1 MEVRIKY
8 TEIQE
13 FILNNFHKEVVLTYV
28 DPSTVSVSTKIK
40 VFAFVKNVGVDLKVE
55 KLEGSKLPLVYSGK
69 LGIELLISPAI
80 SFLKKL
86 VPEKT
91 NLILQGTGNKVFVN
105 LAEID
110 KLKAV
115 LDKVELQSIS
125 FDETHV
131 IVEAGL
137 KYQQSNLEY

>member
-13 FILNNFHKEVVLTYV
+13 FIKKNFQKEVGLTYV
-28 DPSTVSVSTKIK
+28 DPSTVSVSTRIQ
-40 VFAFVKNVGVDLKVE
+40 VFAFARNVGVDLKVE
-55 KLEGSKLPLVYSGK
+55 KLEGSILHLVYSGK
-69 LGIELLISPAI
+69 FGIELLISPAI
-80 SFLKKL
+80 SFLKRL

-91 NLILQGTGNKVFVN
+91 NLISQGTGNKVFVN

-110 KLKAV
+110 QLEKV

-131 IVEAGL
+131 IVEAVL
-137 KYQQSNLEY
+137 K

>member
-8 TEIQE
+8 TEIE
-13 FILNNFHKEVVLTYV
+13 GFIKKNFQKEVGLAYV

-40 VFAFVKNVGVDLKVE
+40 VLAFVKNVGVDLMVE
-55 KLEGSKLPLVYSGK
+55 ELEGSKLPLVYSGK
-69 LGIELLISPAI
+69 FGIELLISPAI

-86 VPEKT
+86 APEKT
-91 NLILQGTGNKVFVN
+91 NLISQGTGNKVFVN

-137 KYQQSNLEY
+137 KY

>member
-13 FILNNFHKEVVLTYV
+13 FIKKNFQKEVGLAYV

-55 KLEGSKLPLVYSGK
+55 KLEGSILHLVYSGK

-80 SFLKKL
+80 SFLKRL

-91 NLILQGTGNKVFVN
+91 NLISQGTGNKVFVN

-110 KLKAV
+110 QLKAV

-131 IVEAGL
+131 IVEADL
-137 KYQQSNLEY
+137 K

>member
-137 KYQQSNLEY
+137 K

>member
-13 FILNNFHKEVVLTYV
+13 FILNNFHKEVGLAYV
-28 DPSTVSVSTKIK
+28 DPSTVSVSTRIQ
-40 VFAFVKNVGVDLKVE
+40 VFAFARNVGVDLKVE
-55 KLEGSKLPLVYSGK
+55 KLEGSILHLVYSGK
-69 LGIELLISPAI
+69 FGIELLISPAI

-91 NLILQGTGNKVFVN
+91 NLISQGTGNKVFVN

-137 KYQQSNLEY
+137 K

>member
-13 FILNNFHKEVVLTYV
+13 FIKKNFQKEVGLAYV

-55 KLEGSKLPLVYSGK
+55 KLEGSKLPLVYSDK

-80 SFLKKL
+80 SFLKRL

-91 NLILQGTGNKVFVN
+91 NLISQGTGNKVFVN

-110 KLKAV
+110 QLKAV

-131 IVEAGL
+131 IVEASL
-137 KYQQSNLEY
+137 KY

>member
-13 FILNNFHKEVVLTYV
+13 FILNNYHKKKELTNV

-55 KLEGSKLPLVYSGK
+55 ELEGSKLPLVYSDK

-80 SFLKKL
+80 SFLKRL

-91 NLILQGTGNKVFVN
+91 NLISQGTGNKVFVN

-110 KLKAV
+110 QLKAV

-137 KYQQSNLEY
+137 K

>member
-13 FILNNFHKEVVLTYV
+13 FILNNFHKEVGLAYV

-69 LGIELLISPAI
+69 LGIEMLISPAI
-80 SFLKKL
+80 SFLKRL

-91 NLILQGTGNKVFVN
+91 NLISQGTGNRVFVN

-110 KLKAV
+110 QLKSV

-137 KYQQSNLEY
+137 KY

>member
-28 DPSTVSVSTKIK
+28 DPSTVSVSTKVK

-55 KLEGSKLPLVYSGK
+55 KLEGSILHLVYSGK
-69 LGIELLISPAI
+69 FGIELLISPAI
-80 SFLKKL
+80 SFLKRL

-91 NLILQGTGNKVFVN
+91 NLISQGTGNKVFVN

-115 LDKVELQSIS
+115 LNKVELQSIS

-137 KYQQSNLEY
+137 KY

>member
-8 TEIQE
+8 TEIE
-13 FILNNFHKEVVLTYV
+13 GFIKQNFQKEVGLTYV

-55 KLEGSKLPLVYSGK
+55 KLEGSILHLVYSGK

-91 NLILQGTGNKVFVN
+91 NLISQGTGNRVFVN

-110 KLKAV
+110 QLKAV
-115 LDKVELQSIS
+115 LDKVELKSIS
-125 FDETHV
+125 FDETHI
-131 IVEAGL
+131 IVEADL
-137 KYQQSNLEY
+137 KY

>member
-1 MEVRIKY
+1 MEVRIEY
-8 TEIQE
+8 AEIE
-13 FILNNFHKEVVLTYV
+13 GFIKKNFQKEVGLTYV

-55 KLEGSKLPLVYSGK
+55 KLEGSILHLVYSGK

-80 SFLKKL
+80 SFLKRL

-91 NLILQGTGNKVFVN
+91 NLISQGMGNRVFVN

-110 KLKAV
+110 QLKEV
-115 LDKVELQSIS
+115 LDKVELKSIN
-125 FDETHV
+125 FDENHI
-131 IVEAGL
+131 IVEADL
-137 KYQQSNLEY
+137 KY

>member
-13 FILNNFHKEVVLTYV
+13 FIKKNFRKEVVLTYV

-40 VFAFVKNVGVDLKVE
+40 VFAFARNVGVDLKVE
-55 KLEGSKLPLVYSGK
+55 KLEGSILHLVYSGK
-69 LGIELLISPAI
+69 FGIELLISPAI

-91 NLILQGTGNKVFVN
+91 NLISQGTGNRVFVN

-131 IVEAGL
+131 IVKAVL
-137 KYQQSNLEY
+137 KY

>member
-40 VFAFVKNVGVDLKVE
+40 VFAFVKNVGIDLKVE
-55 KLEGSKLPLVYSGK
+55 ELEGSKLPLVYSGK
-69 LGIELLISPAI
+69 FGIELLISPAI

-91 NLILQGTGNKVFVN
+91 NLISQGTGNKVFVN

-137 KYQQSNLEY
+137 KY

>member
-131 IVEAGL
+131 IVEASL
-137 KYQQSNLEY
+137 KY

>member
-13 FILNNFHKEVVLTYV
+13 FILKNFHKEVGLTYV
-28 DPSTVSVSTKIK
+28 DPSTVSVSTKVK
-40 VFAFVKNVGVDLKVE
+40 VFAFVKNVGIDLKVE
-55 KLEGSKLPLVYSGK
+55 KLEGTMLHLVYSGK
-69 LGIELLISPAI
+69 LGIEMLISPAI
-80 SFLKKL
+80 SFLKRL

-91 NLILQGTGNKVFVN
+91 NLISQGTGNRVYVN
-105 LAEID
+105 LTEID
-110 KLKAV
+110 QLKAV

-131 IVEAGL
+131 IVEASL
-137 KYQQSNLEY
+137 K

>member
-69 LGIELLISPAI
+69 FGIELLISPAI

-91 NLILQGTGNKVFVN
+91 NLISQGTGNRVFVN
-105 LAEID
+105 LAEVD
-110 KLKAV
+110 QLKAV

-137 KYQQSNLEY
+137 K

>member
-13 FILNNFHKEVVLTYV
+13 FIKKNFQKEVGLTYV
-28 DPSTVSVSTKIK
+28 DPSTVSVSTRIQ
-40 VFAFVKNVGVDLKVE
+40 VFAFVRNVGVDLKVE
-55 KLEGSKLPLVYSGK
+55 KLEGSILHLVYSGK

-91 NLILQGTGNKVFVN
+91 NLISQGTGNRVFVN
-105 LAEID
+105 LAEIEQ
-110 KLKAV
+110 LEAV

-131 IVEAGL
+131 IVKVSL
-137 KYQQSNLEY
+137 KY

>member
-13 FILNNFHKEVVLTYV
+13 FIKKNFQKEVGLAYV

-80 SFLKKL
+80 SFLKRL

-91 NLILQGTGNKVFVN
+91 NLISQGTGNKVFVN
-105 LAEID
+105 LAEIEQ
-110 KLKAV
+110 LKAV

-125 FDETHV
+125 FDENHF
-131 IVEAGL
+131 IVEAAL
-137 KYQQSNLEY
+137 K

>member
-13 FILNNFHKEVVLTYV
+13 FIKKNFQKEVGLAYV
-28 DPSTVSVSTKIK
+28 DPSTVSVSTRIQ
-40 VFAFVKNVGVDLKVE
+40 VFAFARNVGVDLKVE
-55 KLEGSKLPLVYSGK
+55 KLEGSILHLVYSGK
-69 LGIELLISPAI
+69 FGIELLISPAI
-80 SFLKKL
+80 SFLKRL

-91 NLILQGTGNKVFVN
+91 NLISQGTGNRVFVN

-137 KYQQSNLEY
+137 KY

>member
-13 FILNNFHKEVVLTYV
+13 FIKKNFQKEVGLAYV

-69 LGIELLISPAI
+69 LGIEMLISPAI
-80 SFLKKL
+80 SFLKRL

-91 NLILQGTGNKVFVN
+91 NLISQGTGNRVFVN

-110 KLKAV
+110 QLKSV

-137 KYQQSNLEY
+137 KY

>member
-13 FILNNFHKEVVLTYV
+13 FIKKNFRKEVGLVYV

-55 KLEGSKLPLVYSGK
+55 KLEGSILHLVYSGK
-69 LGIELLISPAI
+69 LGIEMLISPAI
-80 SFLKKL
+80 SFLKRL

-91 NLILQGTGNKVFVN
+91 NLISQGTGNRVFVN

-110 KLKAV
+110 QLKAV

-137 KYQQSNLEY
+137 K

>member
-8 TEIQE
+8 TEIE
-13 FILNNFHKEVVLTYV
+13 GFIKKNFQKEVGLVYV

-55 KLEGSKLPLVYSGK
+55 KLEGSILHLVYSGK
-69 LGIELLISPAI
+69 FGIELLISPAI
-80 SFLKKL
+80 SFLKRL

-91 NLILQGTGNKVFVN
+91 NLILQGTGNRVFVN

-110 KLKAV
+110 QLKAV

-137 KYQQSNLEY
+137 K

>member
-40 VFAFVKNVGVDLKVE
+40 VFAFVKNVGVDLKIE

-69 LGIELLISPAI
+69 FGIELLISPAI

-91 NLILQGTGNKVFVN
+91 NLISQGTGNRVFVN

-110 KLKAV
+110 QLKEV

-137 KYQQSNLEY
+137 K

>member
-8 TEIQE
+8 TEIE
-13 FILNNFHKEVVLTYV
+13 GFIKKNFQKEVGLVYV

-80 SFLKKL
+80 SFLKRL

-91 NLILQGTGNKVFVN
+91 NLISQGTGNKVFVN

-110 KLKAV
+110 QLKAV

-137 KYQQSNLEY
+137 K

>member
-13 FILNNFHKEVVLTYV
+13 FIKKNFHKEVGLAYV
-28 DPSTVSVSTKIK
+28 DPSTVSVSTRIQ
-40 VFAFVKNVGVDLKVE
+40 VFAFARNVGVDLKVE

-80 SFLKKL
+80 SFLKRL

-91 NLILQGTGNKVFVN
+91 NLISQGTGNRVFVN

-131 IVEAGL
+131 IVEAVL
-137 KYQQSNLEY
+137 K

>member
-1 MEVRIKY
+1 MEVRIEY

-13 FILNNFHKEVVLTYV
+13 FIKKNFQKEVGLTYV

-40 VFAFVKNVGVDLKVE
+40 VFAFVKNVGVDVKVE

-69 LGIELLISPAI
+69 GIELLISPAI
-80 SFLKKL
+80 SFLKRL

-91 NLILQGTGNKVFVN
+91 NLISQGTGNRVFVN

-110 KLKAV
+110 QLKAV

-137 KYQQSNLEY
+137 KY

>member
-13 FILNNFHKEVVLTYV
+13 FIKKNFHKEVGLVYV

-80 SFLKKL
+80 SFLKRL

-91 NLILQGTGNKVFVN
+91 NLISQGTGNRVFVN

-110 KLKAV
+110 QLKSV

-131 IVEAGL
+131 IVEASL
-137 KYQQSNLEY
+137 K

>member
-13 FILNNFHKEVVLTYV
+13 FIKKNFQKEVGLAYV
-28 DPSTVSVSTKIK
+28 DPSTVSVSTKLK

-69 LGIELLISPAI
+69 FGIELLISPAI

-91 NLILQGTGNKVFVN
+91 NLISQGTGNKVFVN

-137 KYQQSNLEY
+137 KY

>member
-13 FILNNFHKEVVLTYV
+13 FIKKNFQKEVGLAYV

-55 KLEGSKLPLVYSGK
+55 KLEGSILHLVYSGK

-80 SFLKKL
+80 SFLKRL

-91 NLILQGTGNKVFVN
+91 NLISQGTGNRVFVN

-110 KLKAV
+110 QLKAV
-115 LDKVELQSIS
+115 LDKVELKSIS
-125 FDETHV
+125 FDETHI
-131 IVEAGL
+131 IVEADL
-137 KYQQSNLEY
+137 KY

>member
-55 KLEGSKLPLVYSGK
+55 ELEGSKLPLVYSDK

-80 SFLKKL
+80 SFLKRL

-91 NLILQGTGNKVFVN
+91 NLISQGTGNKVFVN

-110 KLKAV
+110 QLKAV

-137 KYQQSNLEY
+137 K

>member
-8 TEIQE
+8 TEIE
-13 FILNNFHKEVVLTYV
+13 GFIKKNFQKEVGLAYV

-40 VFAFVKNVGVDLKVE
+40 VFAFVKNVGVDLMVE
-55 KLEGSKLPLVYSGK
+55 QLEGSKLPLVYSGK
-69 LGIELLISPAI
+69 FGIELLISPAI

-91 NLILQGTGNKVFVN
+91 NLISQGTGNKVFVN

-110 KLKAV
+110 QLKAV
-115 LDKVELQSIS
+115 LDKVELKSIS

-137 KYQQSNLEY
+137 KY

>member
-8 TEIQE
+8 TEIE
-13 FILNNFHKEVVLTYV
+13 GFIKKNFQKEVGLVYV

-55 KLEGSKLPLVYSGK
+55 KLEGSILHLVYSGK
-69 LGIELLISPAI
+69 FGIELLISPAI
-80 SFLKKL
+80 SFLKRL

-91 NLILQGTGNKVFVN
+91 NLISQGTGNKVFVN

-110 KLKAV
+110 QLKKV

-131 IVEAGL
+131 IVEAVL
-137 KYQQSNLEY
+137 K

>member
-13 FILNNFHKEVVLTYV
+13 FILKNFHKEVGLTYV
-28 DPSTVSVSTKIK
+28 DPSTVSVSTKVK

-55 KLEGSKLPLVYSGK
+55 KLEGTMLHLVYSSK
-69 LGIELLISPAI
+69 LGIEMLISPAI

-91 NLILQGTGNKVFVN
+91 NLISQGTGNRVFVN

-137 KYQQSNLEY
+137 K

>member
-13 FILNNFHKEVVLTYV
+13 FIKKNFRKEVGLVYV

-55 KLEGSKLPLVYSGK
+55 KLEGSILHLVYSGK
-69 LGIELLISPAI
+69 LGIEMLISPAI
-80 SFLKKL
+80 SFLKRL

-91 NLILQGTGNKVFVN
+91 NLISQGTGNKVFVN
-105 LAEID
+105 LDEID
-110 KLKAV
+110 QLKAV

-137 KYQQSNLEY
+137 K

>member
-8 TEIQE
+8 TEIE
-13 FILNNFHKEVVLTYV
+13 GFIKKNFLKEVGLTYV

-40 VFAFVKNVGVDLKVE
+40 VFAFVKNVGVDLKIE

-91 NLILQGTGNKVFVN
+91 NLISQGTGNRVFVN

-137 KYQQSNLEY
+137 K

>member
-8 TEIQE
+8 TEIE
-13 FILNNFHKEVVLTYV
+13 GFIKKNFQKEVGLVYV

-91 NLILQGTGNKVFVN
+91 NLISQGTGNRVFVN

-110 KLKAV
+110 QLKAV
-115 LDKVELQSIS
+115 LDKVELKSIS

-131 IVEAGL
+131 IVKASL
-137 KYQQSNLEY
+137 K

>member
-8 TEIQE
+8 TEIE
-13 FILNNFHKEVVLTYV
+13 GFIKKNFQKEVGLVYV

-55 KLEGSKLPLVYSGK
+55 KLEGSILHLVYSGK
-69 LGIELLISPAI
+69 FGIELLISPAI
-80 SFLKKL
+80 SFLKRL

-91 NLILQGTGNKVFVN
+91 NLISQGTGNKVFVN

-110 KLKAV
+110 QLKAV
-115 LDKVELQSIS
+115 LDKVELKSIS
-125 FDETHV
+125 FDENHI

-137 KYQQSNLEY
+137 KY